1 MFQDVEEW
9 KRIEEF
15 PRYYISNQGRVK
27 SKVNKEEYILKP
39 NIIQGYEYVKLY
51 RKDSNNIND
60 LKLIRIHRL
69 VAQYFCD
76 NFSVEKDVHHKDK
89 NTRNN
94 HKNNLICLTKEEH
107 IELHKQQN
115 KNAEEQKKEG

>member
-9 KRIEEF
+9 KKIEEF
-15 PRYYISNQGRVK
+15 PRYFISNQGRVK

-51 RKDSNNIND
+51 RRDSNNMSD
-60 LKLIRIHRL
+60 LKLIKISRL

-76 NFSVEKDVHHKDK
+76 NFSVEKDVHHKDT
-89 NTRNN
+89 NRRNN
-94 HKNNLICLTKEEH
+94 HYTNLICLTKEEH
-107 IELHKQQN
+107 IEQHKQLN
-115 KNAEEQKKEG
+115 KLAAEQRKEV